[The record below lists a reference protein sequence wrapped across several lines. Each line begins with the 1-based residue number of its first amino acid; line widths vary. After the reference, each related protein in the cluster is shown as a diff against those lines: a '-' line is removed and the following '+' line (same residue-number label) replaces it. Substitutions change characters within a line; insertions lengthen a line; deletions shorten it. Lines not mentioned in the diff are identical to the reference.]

1 MGAVFSEGWSA
12 DGEFINGVYTVDEFE
27 EDMEDDVVL
36 ICGVENPDECE
47 ACG

>member
-12 DGEFINGVYTVDEFE
+12 DGEFVNGVYTVDGFE